1 MIKKDYILRQIS
13 QILEALVRKFS
24 NIQPDSFNPDEI
36 NDMYMKYLGQN
47 RQFFMRH
54 DVKEI
59 TMHLLQSYSK
69 EETYAR
75 MSVLSELFFGEAK
88 ILKDKDLQNKAID
101 ILQYV
106 NEQSGIFDM
115 GRNARLTE
123 MKKERKE

>member
-36 NDMYMKYLGQN
+36 NDMYMKYTGQN
-47 RQFFMRH
+47 REFFISS
-54 DVKEI
+54 DVKDIAEY
-59 TMHLLQSYSK
+59 LLQNHHS
-69 EETYAR
+69 EEAFAR
-75 MSVLSELFFGEAK
+75 MSVLSELLFGEAK
-88 ILKDKDLQNKAID
+88 ILKDKDLQKKAID

-123 MKKERKE
+123 MKKE